1 MVVENPCV
9 VMIIADESQ
18 RQWLYALLSRYYRVL
33 TALPADGDIQ
43 HAGLYL
49 FDEIAL
55 VDHQAWL
62 SVWRQSVQP
71 DSPSVLLLSDSPQ
84 EPLPAEFTPLV
95 DEVLPVEIDAEHLR
109 EHINQ

>member
-1 MVVENPCV
+1 MAVENPCV

-18 RQWLYALLSRYYRVL
+18 RQLVIRVTESYYRLL

-43 HAGLYL
+43 HADLYL

-62 SVWRQSVQP
+62 SVLAAISYKP
-71 DSPSVLLLSDSPQ
+71 DSPSVLLL
-84 EPLPAEFTPLV
+84 
-95 DEVLPVEIDAEHLR
+95 R
-109 EHINQ
+109 

>member
-71 DSPSVLLLSDSPQ
+71 DSPS
-84 EPLPAEFTPLV
+84 FYC
-95 DEVLPVEIDAEHLR
+95 
-109 EHINQ
+109 